1 MGQDVFSLF
10 QLQRKK
16 LLCLIAITF
25 ALILSF
31 QYFHLPYANFLL
43 VPTSNSTSSSSSSS
57 IFHAAD
63 SPYVS
68 EIFNNITLS
77 NQTHLEEHSLQKV
90 NQTRV
95 YDGNETISGTGL
107 VSEQGRVL
115 NNSLESNT
123 IGMNFTREV
132 QAIAPTY
139 LIPPPTISPPIK
151 VLLNDSEITGS
162 MNDERF
168 KPLKDDVN
176 VIDNNSSITT
186 VPKETKDSIVKVPE
200 VTSISEMQ
208 KLLLQNYASY
218 RSMVCE

>member
-1 MGQDVFSLF
+1 
-10 QLQRKK
+10 
-16 LLCLIAITF
+16 
-25 ALILSF
+25 
-31 QYFHLPYANFLL
+31 
-43 VPTSNSTSSSSSSS
+43 
-57 IFHAAD
+57 
-63 SPYVS
+63 
-68 EIFNNITLS
+68 
-77 NQTHLEEHSLQKV
+77 
-90 NQTRV
+90 V

-168 KPLKDDVN
+168 KPLKDDVK

-186 VPKETKDSIVKVPE
+186 VAKETKDSIVKVPE

>member
-1 MGQDVFSLF
+1 
-10 QLQRKK
+10 
-16 LLCLIAITF
+16 
-25 ALILSF
+25 
-31 QYFHLPYANFLL
+31 
-43 VPTSNSTSSSSSSS
+43 
-57 IFHAAD
+57 
-63 SPYVS
+63 
-68 EIFNNITLS
+68 
-77 NQTHLEEHSLQKV
+77 
-90 NQTRV
+90 
-95 YDGNETISGTGL
+95 
-107 VSEQGRVL
+107 
-115 NNSLESNT
+115 
-123 IGMNFTREV
+123 MNFTREV

-168 KPLKDDVN
+168 KPLKDDVK

-186 VPKETKDSIVKVPE
+186 VAKETKDSIVKVPE